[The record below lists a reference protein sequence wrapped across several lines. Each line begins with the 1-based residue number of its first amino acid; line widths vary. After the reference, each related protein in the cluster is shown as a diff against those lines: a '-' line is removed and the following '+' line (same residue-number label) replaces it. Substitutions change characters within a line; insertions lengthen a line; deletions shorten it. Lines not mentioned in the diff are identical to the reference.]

1 MSEVKLYFEDLNP
14 GRVFHG
20 GPVTLEADELVD
32 FARQYDPQPF
42 HLTEAGGCASIFG
55 GLVASGWQ
63 TAALTMR
70 MFVHSDL
77 KRVANGLIGLQI
89 DKLTFH
95 QPVRPGD
102 TLQSEFDV
110 LNRKRS
116 HSKPGFGVV
125 HTCWR
130 TYNQHGDMVM
140 SLECAIW
147 VATRPSGAAD
157 EVSV

>member
-1 MSEVKLYFEDLNP
+1 MSESKLYFEDLNP
-14 GRVFHG
+14 GRVFQG
-20 GPVTLEADELVD
+20 GPVTLGVEELTT
-32 FARQYDPQPF
+32 FASQYDPQPF
-42 HLTEAGGCASIFG
+42 HLTESGGRASVFG
-55 GLVASGWQ
+55 SLVASGWQ
-63 TAALTMR
+63 TASLTMR
-70 MFVHSDL
+70 MFTSSDL

-102 TLQSEFDV
+102 VLRAEFDV

-116 HSKPGFGVV
+116 QSKPGFGVV
-125 HTCWR
+125 HTGWR
-130 TYNQHGDMVM
+130 TYNQQGSMVL

-147 VATRPSGAAD
+147 VATRPSGAND